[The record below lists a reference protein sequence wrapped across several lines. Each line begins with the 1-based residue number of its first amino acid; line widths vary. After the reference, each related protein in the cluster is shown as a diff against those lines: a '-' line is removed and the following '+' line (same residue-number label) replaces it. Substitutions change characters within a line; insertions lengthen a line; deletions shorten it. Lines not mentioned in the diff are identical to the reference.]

1 MSGMRLRD
9 SIRAPLRYGEDE
21 DETPSRTSL
30 RPGYDDSLDDPLELG
45 ESGRPRPQKRRK
57 PNTVPFN
64 PDLPPAAFPSLSR
77 PHPSRASTNSAQNH
91 SVGDNQQNA
100 QTSEVVLPLRNV
112 GSMPTVPSPPSGI
125 QRVPMDQ
132 LDNYVAS
139 NNMDNP
145 MYARN
150 VNMARMTRV
159 DTPPPGSED
168 MVTSPDSDDDP
179 LPDATQVLLD
189 AIPNPKW
196 GDLHKAMQVEIVEN
210 TMKYHSW
217 RRVCDLLG
225 LGPDERE
232 QLMQC
237 ISIRNKQIERE
248 NKRLEQMRHK
258 QRKVLMR
265 IDNSD
270 LKHFKPPPQLVLK
283 RIARETNRNLLLTKY
298 TDLLMCQAH
307 DVLKARQY
315 LHQHGL
321 PRRYAGDWGDSL
333 VVLRESEEDSHE
345 PDIFEWKDNLR
356 FSPSPNEIETPLNP
370 FMDPISSAKSAFI
383 QSIGMNGTMNPIDLV
398 RRNTDPGP
406 MMDWGK
412 YYERKPDSSWDT
424 TKPRLGGLVRVN
436 VGPHNAAQIKQC
448 EEAGVRPEG
457 SSSQIQV
464 PTMPESPPS
473 DFPQETPSKP
483 PRNGS
488 LTEPVFRKPAKP
500 FSRLLTGN
508 RSSVGFNPSESHLK
522 YQRSMQQARLE
533 KIDAEAEV
541 MRRQYNYQPT
551 LRVNGVG
558 VGISPTHGN
567 LQTFPLTKL
576 VEKDLPSNFF
586 ARAYRGMTAMNVDR
600 LMDEFVCYEPIA
612 MNEQSEPEQPEDE
625 QPDEQPSSTD
635 ISSITEISMDDVM
648 LVPTDGCSSSE

>member
-21 DETPSRTSL
+21 YETPSRTSL
-30 RPGYDDSLDDPLELG
+30 RAGYDDPFDDSVELG

-64 PDLPPAAFPSLSR
+64 PNLPPAAFPSLSR
-77 PHPSRASTNSAQNH
+77 PQPSREPTTAHNH
-91 SVGDNQQNA
+91 GVSDSQQNTQA
-100 QTSEVVLPLRNV
+100 SEVALPLRNI
-112 GSMPTVPSPPSGI
+112 GSTPTVPPSPSGI
-125 QRVPMDQ
+125 EQVPIDQ
-132 LDNYVAS
+132 LDNHVAS
-139 NNMDNP
+139 NNMNNP
-145 MYARN
+145 VYARN

-159 DTPPPGSED
+159 DTPPGSED
-168 MVTSPDSDDDP
+168 MATSPDSDDDP

-196 GDLHKAMQVEIVEN
+196 RDLHKAMQVEIVEN
-210 TMKYHSW
+210 TMRYHSW

-225 LGPDERE
+225 LGPDERS
-232 QLMQC
+232 QLMQA

-248 NKRLEQMRHK
+248 NKRLEEMRRK
-258 QRKVLMR
+258 QRKALMR

-270 LKHFKPPPQLVLK
+270 LKRFKPPPQLVLK

-307 DVLKARQY
+307 EVLKARQY

-345 PDIFEWKDNLR
+345 PDKFEWKDNLR
-356 FSPSPNEIETPLNP
+356 FSPPPNEIENPINP

-398 RRNTDPGP
+398 RHNTDPSP

-424 TKPRLGGLVRVN
+424 TKPRLGGMVKVK
-436 VGPHNAAQIKQC
+436 VGAHNAAQIKQY
-448 EEAGVRPEG
+448 EQAGVGPQG
-457 SSSQIQV
+457 LSSQRQV
-464 PTMPESPPS
+464 PAMPESPPS
-473 DFPQETPSKP
+473 VFPQETPSKP
-483 PRNGS
+483 PRNGI
-488 LTEPVFRKPAKP
+488 LVQPVFRKPARP
-500 FSRLLTGN
+500 FSRVLAGN
-508 RSSVGFNPSESHLK
+508 RSSIESSPSKSHNK
-522 YQRSMQQARLE
+522 YQRSIQQAKLE
-533 KIDAEAEV
+533 RIEAEAEA
-541 MRRQYNYQPT
+541 MRRQFNYQPT

-558 VGISPTHGN
+558 VGISPARGN
-567 LQTFPLTKL
+567 LQTLPLTQP
-576 VEKDLPSNFF
+576 VEENMPSSFF
-586 ARAYRGMTAMNVDR
+586 ARAHRGMTTLNVDR
-600 LMDEFVCYEPIA
+600 LMDEFICYEPIA
-612 MNEQSEPEQPEDE
+612 IPEQSEPEQPEDE

-635 ISSITEISMDDVM
+635 ISSITEMSMDDVM